1 MAEEEAASATT
12 EKAIRIQRVFI
23 NLLDSY
29 SSRNIGKFLSNC
41 VLGASLE
48 DITEEEE
55 EEDEYKSTI
64 LDASL
69 AKLKEGT
76 FQIVGTLSKPESP
89 RPDFAME
96 TYCVSAGRAQEG

>member
-1 MAEEEAASATT
+1 M
-12 EKAIRIQRVFI
+12 Q
-23 NLLDSY
+23 
-29 SSRNIGKFLSNC
+29 FLSNC

-55 EEDEYKSTI
+55 EEDEYKSTM

-96 TYCVSAGRAQEG
+96 TYCVSAGRAAKRGQRLEPPFALMP

>member
-55 EEDEYKSTI
+55 EEDEYKSTM